1 LTHFSDCE
9 TKISKTKYIEIFKS
23 NNPAASGGYFSTR
36 GFHICFSAKKIKDIL
51 FMAKPRILFMGT
63 PAFAL
68 PALRLLHEKKY
79 PIIGVVTQPDRPKG
93 RGLKEV
99 APPVKMQAQEFNLP
113 VFQPAKVKDESFL
126 NVFRE
131 MNPDMVVL
139 VAFGQ
144 ILPKAIIDYP
154 PLKCLNIHPSLLPK
168 YRGAAP
174 LNWQIIRGE
183 TKTGVSI
190 MIMDEGMDSGDILL
204 QEETPLRNDET
215 FGDLHDRLAQFGA
228 TMLIKSIEQMANGT
242 AQRKKQDASVATFA
256 PRLTKETGKINWN
269 NKSSDIVNL
278 IRGLSPSPTA
288 HTSLEGQ
295 TLKIFSAIAQPGKVD
310 QPPGT
315 IGTAT
320 IQGLPVAAADGYVI
334 LKDVQ
339 LAGKKRML
347 IADFLRGYH
356 LKPEMILK

>member
-1 LTHFSDCE
+1 
-9 TKISKTKYIEIFKS
+9 
-23 NNPAASGGYFSTR
+23 
-36 GFHICFSAKKIKDIL
+36 
-51 FMAKPRILFMGT
+51 MAKPSILFMGT

-68 PALRLLHEKKY
+68 PALRLLHEQNY
-79 PIIGVVTQPDRPKG
+79 PIVGVVSQPDRPKG

-99 APPVKMQAQEFNLP
+99 ATPVKILAQEFGLP
-113 VFQPAKVKDESFL
+113 VFQPEKVKDPSFL
-126 NVFRE
+126 EVFNKL
-131 MNPDMVVL
+131 NPDMVVL

-204 QEETPLRNDET
+204 QEETGIGPSEAY
-215 FGDLHDRLAQFGA
+215 GELHDRLSQLGA
-228 TMLIKSIEQMANGT
+228 TLLLKAVEQMVDGT
-242 AQRKKQDASVATFA
+242 AKRKSQDASGVTFA
-256 PRLTKETGKINWN
+256 PLLKKETGKINWN
-269 NKSSDIVNL
+269 NIVSDIVNL
-278 IRGLSPSPTA
+278 IRGLSPSPA
-288 HTSLEGQ
+288 AYTSFEGQ
-295 TLKIFSAIAQPGKVD
+295 TLKFFSAIAQQCNVN

-315 IGTAT
+315 IGTANT
-320 IQGLPVAAADGYVI
+320 DGLFVAAADGYVI

-347 IADFLRGYH
+347 IADFLRGHH
-356 LKPEMILK
+356 LKPGTVLG

>member
-1 LTHFSDCE
+1 
-9 TKISKTKYIEIFKS
+9 
-23 NNPAASGGYFSTR
+23 
-36 GFHICFSAKKIKDIL
+36 
-51 FMAKPRILFMGT
+51 MAKPRILFMGT
-63 PAFAL
+63 PDFAL
-68 PALRLLHEKKY
+68 PALRILHEQNY

-99 APPVKMQAQEFNLP
+99 APPVKILAQEFGLP
-113 VFQPAKVKDESFL
+113 VFQPQKVKDESFL
-126 NVFRE
+126 E
-131 MNPDMVVL
+131 IIGKLSPDMVVL

-190 MIMDEGMDSGDILL
+190 MMMDEGLDSGDILL
-204 QEETPLRNDET
+204 QQETELGADET
-215 FGDLHDRLAQFGA
+215 YGELHDRLAELGA
-228 TMLIKSIEQMANGT
+228 ALLIKTIEQIFDGT
-242 AQRKKQDASVATFA
+242 IKRKPQDASGVTFA
-256 PRLTKETGKINWN
+256 PLLKKETGKIDWN
-269 NKSSDIVNL
+269 NKASDIVNL
-278 IRGLSPSPTA
+278 IRGLSPLPTA
-288 HTSLEGQ
+288 YTYLDGLS
-295 TLKIFSAIAQPGKVD
+295 LKIFTADAQTQKVN

-315 IGTAT
+315 IGTASAT
-320 IQGLPVAAADGYVI
+320 GLSVTASDGYVI

-347 IADFLRGYH
+347 ISDFLRGH
-356 LKPEMILK
+356 KLKPGSVLQ